1 MNRKKKHKCLSSQ
14 ELKLIRF
21 FQKVVPPEEGHL
33 KPHRYLQAFRSGI
46 EDIGRIFDY
55 LGLATWPDERSALSW
70 TPTRHLLDMITEEK
84 HHVPEYEPEC
94 KIKSTF
100 LQLMLDTMLE
110 HDSGFAEACF
120 CCRVMSGLGWVVR
133 TYHDQWMPT
142 PVLSE
147 LFIQCYAPRPGP
159 NELLWRELNAARC

>member
-1 MNRKKKHKCLSSQ
+1 MKRKQKKCKPLSRQ

-33 KPHRYLQAFRSGI
+33 KPHKYLREFRSGI
-46 EDIGRIFDY
+46 EDVGKIFDY
-55 LGLATWPDERSALSW
+55 LKLANYPDESSALSW
-70 TPTRHLLDMITEEK
+70 TPTRRLLAMIEEK

-100 LQLMLDTMLE
+100 LQLMLDAMLE
-110 HDSGFAEACF
+110 YDESGFAEACF
-120 CCRVMSGLGWVVR
+120 CCYVMNGLGWVVR
-133 TYHDQWMPT
+133 TCHDNWMPT

-147 LFIQCYAPRPGP
+147 LFVQCYTPRPGP
-159 NELLWRELNAARC
+159 KELLWRELNG

>member
-1 MNRKKKHKCLSSQ
+1 MNRKKDKCLSSQ

-33 KPHRYLQAFRSGI
+33 KPHRYLQKFRSGI
-46 EDIGRIFDY
+46 EDIGKIFDY
-55 LGLATWPDERSALSW
+55 LGLATWPDERSALSR

-110 HDSGFAEACF
+110 HDSGFTEACF
-120 CCRVMSGLGWVVR
+120 CCCDERTRVGSQNL
-133 TYHDQWMPT
+133 Q
-142 PVLSE
+142 
-147 LFIQCYAPRPGP
+147 
-159 NELLWRELNAARC
+159 